1 MIVDRYDLINLFE
14 MIPKLNLELEPEIPK
29 PCEQLSNLCDVF
41 VGNHN
46 PSVRTAS
53 LSTPLTLLVFEGFET
68 RA

>member
-1 MIVDRYDLINLFE
+1 MIVARSEPITLFE
-14 MIPKLNLELEPEIPK
+14 MIPKLNLQLEPEIPK

-53 LSTPLTLLVFEGFET
+53 LSPPLTLLVFEGFET

>member
-1 MIVDRYDLINLFE
+1 